1 MPLNLKGRSLDSA
14 LNFTTEEIN
23 YLLDLSL
30 ELKRAK
36 FAGLHTN
43 NRPLVGKTLL

>member
-23 YLLDLSL
+23 YLLDLYTRTKKS
-30 ELKRAK
+30 KICWFTHK
-36 FAGLHTN
+36 
-43 NRPLVGKTLL
+43 